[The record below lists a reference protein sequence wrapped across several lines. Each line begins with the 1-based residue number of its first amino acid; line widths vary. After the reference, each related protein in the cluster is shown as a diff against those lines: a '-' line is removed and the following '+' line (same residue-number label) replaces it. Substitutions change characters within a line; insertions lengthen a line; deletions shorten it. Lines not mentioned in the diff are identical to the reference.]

1 MTSAV
6 YFYPTTSGNG
16 TATANINKAF
26 GSVGSGRLEV
36 INSSPRCQSDT
47 HQVYMTIEHIAG
59 VAIEA
64 PLRFALRNANP
75 DHEVVLLKTLE
86 FSNAMVQNME
96 FDFLLGGFRTSGY
109 GRAKVLLSKEKK
121 TKKTK
126 NGKNGKSRGKNL
138 SLMPSDNEPE
148 ESEEPEEEG
157 EEVEKGYKIQF
168 SLTKAEAEDL
178 EQKFAK
184 IVAQESARFSIPWNP
199 EKEGIKQEQKEA

>member
-1 MTSAV
+1 MTGGDI
-6 YFYPTTSGNG
+6 FSG
-16 TATANINKAF
+16 AANINKTF
-26 GSVGSGRLEV
+26 GSVGSGRGRLEV

-64 PLRFALRNANP
+64 PVRFALRNANP

-86 FSNAMVQNME
+86 FLNTMVQNVE

-109 GRAKVLLSKEKK
+109 GRAKVLPNKEKK

-126 NGKNGKSRGKNL
+126 NGKNGKSRGKNF
-138 SLMPSDNEPE
+138 SLIPSENEPE

-199 EKEGIKQEQKEA
+199 EKEGTKQEQKEA